1 VIWGWMRKLW
11 PLILG
16 AMGIAALMLTGRR
29 NGRLEERVDR
39 AQARDEVKERMR
51 DAVANTR
58 TDRDGVVERLRG
70 GRF

>member
-1 VIWGWMRKLW
+1 VIWGWVRKLW

-16 AMGIAALMLTGRR
+16 AMGIAALVLTGRR

-39 AQARDEVKERMR
+39 AQARDQVKERMR
-51 DAVANTR
+51 DAVADTR
-58 TDRDGVVERLRG
+58 TDRDGVVERLRD

>member
-1 VIWGWMRKLW
+1 MMWRWARDLW
-11 PLILG
+11 PLLLG
-16 AMGIAALMLTGRR
+16 ALGVLALVLTGRM
-29 NGRLEERVDR
+29 NGRLKERLDR

-58 TDRDGVVERLRG
+58 TDRAGVVERMRN

>member
-1 VIWGWMRKLW
+1 MRKLW

-16 AMGIAALMLTGRR
+16 ALGIAALALTGRR
-29 NGRLEERVDR
+29 NGQLTERLDR
-39 AQARDEVKERMR
+39 AQARDVVKERMR

-58 TDRDGVVERLRG
+58 TDRGGVVERLRD

>member
-1 VIWGWMRKLW
+1 MRKLW

-16 AMGIAALMLTGRR
+16 ALGIAALVLTGRR
-29 NGRLEERVDR
+29 NGRLTERLDR

-58 TDRDGVVERLRG
+58 TDRDGVVERLRD

>member
-1 VIWGWMRKLW
+1 MIWGLLRKLW

-16 AMGIAALMLTGRR
+16 AMGIAALVLTGRR

-39 AQARDEVKERMR
+39 AQARDQVKERMR

-58 TDRDGVVERLRG
+58 TDRDGVVERMRD

>member
-1 VIWGWMRKLW
+1 MIWGWMRKLW

>member
-1 VIWGWMRKLW
+1 MIWGWLRKLW

-16 AMGIAALMLTGRR
+16 ALGIVALVLTGRR
-29 NGRLEERVDR
+29 NGQLTERLDR
-39 AQARDEVKERMR
+39 AQARDEVRERMR

-58 TDRDGVVERLRG
+58 TDRDGVVERMRD

>member
-1 VIWGWMRKLW
+1 MIWGLLRKLW

-16 AMGIAALMLTGRR
+16 AMGIAALVLTGRR

-39 AQARDEVKERMR
+39 AQARDQVKERMR

-58 TDRDGVVERLRG
+58 TDRDGVVERLRD

>member
-1 VIWGWMRKLW
+1 MWRWARDLW
-11 PLILG
+11 PLLLG
-16 AMGIAALMLTGRR
+16 ALGVLALVLTGRM
-29 NGRLEERVDR
+29 NGRLKERLDR

-58 TDRDGVVERLRG
+58 TDRAGVVERMRN

>member
-1 VIWGWMRKLW
+1 MIWGWVRKLW

-16 AMGIAALMLTGRR
+16 AMGIAALVLTGRR

-39 AQARDEVKERMR
+39 AQARDQVKERMR

-58 TDRDGVVERLRG
+58 TDRGGVVERLRD

>member
-1 VIWGWMRKLW
+1 MIWGWVRKLW

-16 AMGIAALMLTGRR
+16 AMGIAALVLTGRR

>member
-1 VIWGWMRKLW
+1 MRKLW

-16 AMGIAALMLTGRR
+16 AMGIAALVLTGRR

>member
-1 VIWGWMRKLW
+1 MIWGWLRKLW

-16 AMGIAALMLTGRR
+16 ALGIIALVLTGRR
-29 NGRLEERVDR
+29 NGQLAERLER
-39 AQARDEVKERMR
+39 ARARDAVKERMR

-58 TDRDGVVERLRG
+58 TDRAGVVERMRD